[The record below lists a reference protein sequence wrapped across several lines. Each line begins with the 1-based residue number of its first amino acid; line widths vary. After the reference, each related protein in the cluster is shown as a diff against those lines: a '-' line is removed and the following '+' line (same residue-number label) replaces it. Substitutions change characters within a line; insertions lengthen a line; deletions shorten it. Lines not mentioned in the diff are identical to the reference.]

1 MFSSY
6 RIIILLS
13 HQKEIRLPRIKI
25 YMKNLIYRTIKTGLK
40 NLESPK
46 DLEILF

>member
-40 NLESPK
+40 KSPK